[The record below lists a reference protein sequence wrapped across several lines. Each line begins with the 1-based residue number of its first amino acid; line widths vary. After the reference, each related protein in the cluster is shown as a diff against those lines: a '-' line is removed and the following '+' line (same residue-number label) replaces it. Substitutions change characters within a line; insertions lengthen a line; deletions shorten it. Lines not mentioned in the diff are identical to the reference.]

1 MQSAGKR
8 PGGAIAASETAV
20 VLLLPNDIRGGGNF
34 HSGWLDYFKNRASK
48 EDKDVAL
55 YFSFLETGR
64 KYVAPLPDR
73 SAIITANTR
82 PPIPAGPDDVPPAV
96 AAVVPTNALVN
107 HLEQD
112 AFVRRQKVMDC
123 MNSSGTRAW
132 NLFKE
137 SISHESWTLI
147 EADERYGPADTSP
160 IKDAFALYEIIRS
173 THAEAAVGGIRMS
186 SQERQRIKD
195 EFNLFQQGKLE
206 LGDFHKQFLQW
217 MLKRVAAGIPVM
229 DEAEQVSTFFGKLNS
244 RIYGDLLRDR
254 ENNERKLIL
263 AGQPVPAITLAQ
275 ALSTVRGYV
284 PPLGATKY
292 DATDKKLSVFTFDSK
307 PDAAEMQLA
316 CEVLASA
323 IPGASSQSVLLALRN
338 ANFGAGASGGGGG
351 GKSKDVT
358 TKNSD
363 CAPLMVGG
371 RPWTKD
377 CSVPGCKLKHPFF
390 LHQALTGQPPDEQSQ
405 VKIDAFAARKAQQG
419 KKKGDAKGGRVLVA
433 KDKDSDDDD
442 VNHYFVGVAMAD
454 EDDEEDDCYT
464 TSKYS
469 VFVSDVSTPTCT
481 WTDAVPQFT
490 CAVVAIVVG
499 YMSVWSI
506 AVFLGH
512 LVWTEQLRV
521 LCLLSR
527 FATQKYHRS
536 TTNICCTTTRQV
548 YRL

>member
-351 GKSKDVT
+351 GK
-358 TKNSD
+358 
-363 CAPLMVGG
+363 
-371 RPWTKD
+371 
-377 CSVPGCKLKHPFF
+377 
-390 LHQALTGQPPDEQSQ
+390 
-405 VKIDAFAARKAQQG
+405 
-419 KKKGDAKGGRVLVA
+419 KGDAKGGRVLVA